1 MLMKT
6 LKIKGGRPLIGRV
19 QIGGAKNSAVA
30 VIPATVLAESGCEI
44 ENLPEIRDVDV
55 YAEILRDLGAIVTK
69 DGRCLSV
76 DPSQLS
82 PVPLPD
88 NKVKKLRASYYL
100 IGALL
105 GRFGEVSIG
114 LPGGCDLG
122 PRPIDQHIK
131 GFKALGAT
139 VRQSGGILQV
149 HASEL
154 TGARIF
160 LDVVSVGA
168 TINIMLAAVRAR
180 GLTVIENAAKEP
192 EIVDI
197 ATFLN
202 TMGAQIKGAGT
213 DVIRIRGVSRLRG
226 CRHAIIP
233 DRIEAGTYLIAAA
246 ATRGEVSVEQVIPK
260 HLEPLTAKLRE
271 LGVLVREDDETVW
284 VQGGSRYRAV
294 DVKTAPYPGFPTDL
308 QQPLTTLL
316 TQADG
321 VSVVTENIYS
331 ARFKQVPEL
340 ARMGARIRLAGT
352 TAIVEGPTPL
362 YGTSVTATDLR
373 AGASLVIAGLLA
385 EGETEIAGVGYIDR
399 GYERLEEK
407 LRSLG
412 AEIWR
417 S

>member
-1 MLMKT
+1 MER

-30 VIPATVLAESGCEI
+30 VIPATVLAESKCEI

-55 YAEILRDLGAIVTK
+55 FAEILRDLGAVVTK
-69 DGRCLSV
+69 NGRSLSI
-76 DPSQLS
+76 DPSRLS

-88 NKVKKLRASYYL
+88 GNVKKLRASSYL

-122 PRPIDQHIK
+122 PRPMDQHIK
-131 GFKALGAT
+131 GLEALGAT
-139 VRQSGGILQV
+139 VRQSGGVLHV
-149 HASEL
+149 YATKL

-180 GLTVIENAAKEP
+180 GVTVIENAAKEP
-192 EIVDI
+192 EIVDV

-202 TMGAQIKGAGT
+202 AMGAQIKGAGT
-213 DVIRIRGVSRLRG
+213 DVIRIRGVSRLQG

-233 DRIEAGTYLIAAA
+233 DRIEAGTYMIAAA
-246 ATRGEVSVEQVIPK
+246 ATQGEVSVEQVIPK

-271 LGVLVREDDETVW
+271 MGVRVWENDESVW
-284 VQGGSRYRAV
+284 VQGGSHYRAI
-294 DVKTAPYPGFPTDL
+294 DIKTAPYPGFPTDL
-308 QQPLTTLL
+308 QQPLTALL
-316 TQADG
+316 TQAEG
-321 VSVVTENIYS
+321 ISVVTENIYS
-331 ARFKQVPEL
+331 SRFKQVPEL
-340 ARMGARIRLAGT
+340 SRMGARIRVAGS

-362 YGTSVTATDLR
+362 SGTSVTATDLR
-373 AGASLVIAGLLA
+373 AGASLVIAGLVA
-385 EGETEIAGVGYIDR
+385 EGQTEIAEAGYIDR
-399 GYERLEEK
+399 GYERLVEK
-407 LRSLG
+407 LRLLG

>member
-55 YAEILRDLGAIVTK
+55 YAEILRDLGAVVTK

-76 DPSQLS
+76 DPSRLS
-82 PVPLPD
+82 PIPLPD

-131 GFKALGAT
+131 GFRALGAT
-139 VRQSGGILQV
+139 VRQSGGILHV
-149 HASEL
+149 HAPEL

-180 GLTVIENAAKEP
+180 GVTVIENAAKEP
-192 EIVDI
+192 EIVDV

-246 ATRGEVSVEQVIPK
+246 ATRGEVSVEQVIPR

-271 LGVLVREDDETVW
+271 MGVRVREDDETVW

-308 QQPLTTLL
+308 QQPLTALL
-316 TQADG
+316 TQAEG

-340 ARMGARIRLAGT
+340 ARMGARIRVAGT
-352 TAIVEGPTPL
+352 TAIVEGSTPL

-373 AGASLVIAGLLA
+373 AGASLVIAGLAA

>member
-1 MLMKT
+1 MKT

-55 YAEILRDLGAIVTK
+55 YAEILRDLGAVVTK
-69 DGRCLSV
+69 EGSCLSV
-76 DPSQLS
+76 DPSRLS

-88 NKVKKLRASYYL
+88 KKVKKLRASYYL

-139 VRQSGGILQV
+139 VRQSGGILHV
-149 HASEL
+149 HAPKL

-160 LDVVSVGA
+160 LDIVSVGA

-192 EIVDI
+192 EIVDV

-213 DVIRIRGVSRLRG
+213 DVIRIRGVSHLRG

-271 LGVLVREDDETVW
+271 MGVRVREDDETVW
-284 VQGGSRYRAV
+284 VQGGGRYRAV

-308 QQPLTTLL
+308 QQPLTALL
-316 TQADG
+316 TQAEG

-340 ARMGARIRLAGT
+340 ARMGARIRVAGT

-362 YGTSVTATDLR
+362 FGTSVTATDLR
-373 AGASLVIAGLLA
+373 AGASLVIAGLSA
-385 EGETEIAGVGYIDR
+385 QGETEIAGVGYIDR

-407 LRSLG
+407 LKSLG

>member
-1 MLMKT
+1 MLMNT

-55 YAEILRDLGAIVTK
+55 YAEILRDLGAVVTK
-69 DGRCLSV
+69 NGNCLFV
-76 DPSQLS
+76 DPSRLS
-82 PVPLPD
+82 PFPLPD
-88 NKVKKLRASYYL
+88 HKVKKLRASYYL

-105 GRFGEVSIG
+105 GRFGEVTIG

-131 GFKALGAT
+131 GLKALGAT
-139 VRQSGGILQV
+139 VRQSGGILHI
-149 HASEL
+149 HAPEL
-154 TGARIF
+154 RGARIF
-160 LDVVSVGA
+160 LDVISVGA
-168 TINIMLAAVRAR
+168 TINIMLAAVRAK
-180 GLTVIENAAKEP
+180 GVTVIENAAKEP
-192 EIVDI
+192 EIVDV

-202 TMGAQIKGAGT
+202 AMGAQVKGAGT

-246 ATRGEVSVEQVIPK
+246 ATRGEVSVEQVIPR

-271 LGVLVREDDETVW
+271 MGARVREEDETVW
-284 VQGGSRYRAV
+284 VQGSDRYRAV

-308 QQPLTTLL
+308 QQPLTALL
-316 TQADG
+316 TQAEG

-340 ARMGARIRLAGT
+340 ARMGARIRVAGT

-362 YGTSVTATDLR
+362 YGTPVTATDLR
-373 AGASLVIAGLLA
+373 AGASLLIAGLAA
-385 EGETEIAGVGYIDR
+385 EGETEIAGVGHIDR

-407 LRSLG
+407 LKLLG